1 MFAFFLLLMGPVF
14 GDYAFDVCDDQSC
27 HAEQLNLL
35 QLRNGRGADVLGLE
49 PDSDDVDASEK
60 ESRLGSGLK
69 KEITL
74 MLPSQ
79 KITLRSYF
87 REVILINIFLT
98 MFDCFGNVRLIFH
111 KKNFSL
117 TSPPSKLAHGR
128 AQRGKFFNISIG
140 FS

>member
-1 MFAFFLLLMGPVF
+1 MGPVF

-111 KKNFSL
+111 LKKIFINIAPIKIS
-117 TSPPSKLAHGR
+117 TWAR
-128 AQRGKFFNISIG
+128 AARKIF
-140 FS
+140 